1 VWQIFVVNVVYLLGF
16 SGLQSCVSQRKCFS
30 RWTLKCR
37 MFIDD
42 CTEKVKKDIEDY
54 FDSLI

>member
-1 VWQIFVVNVVYLLGF
+1 
-16 SGLQSCVSQRKCFS
+16 
-30 RWTLKCR
+30 